1 MPENLAVKKGL
12 ASPKLVEAH
21 AQFERA
27 SRSHECWVRSC
38 RVPSVYPGTMQISEA
53 PKHFSVHAFV
63 RGFNASELDVRI
75 EPHRATIAGTKSRS
89 NGEAPAFP
97 RDGASDLLR
106 IIDLP
111 VEVDTARAVATLKE
125 GVLELMLPKSEPC
138 SAARLKVRTTSC
150 HSTPG
155 QPLGFED

>member
-1 MPENLAVKKGL
+1 MPEKLAVQKGL
-12 ASPKLVEAH
+12 ASPKLVEVH

-27 SRSHECWVRSC
+27 SRSHESWVQSARALI
-38 RVPSVYPGTMQISEA
+38 YPGTVQISEA

-63 RGFNASELDVRI
+63 NGFDASELDVRI

-89 NGEAPAFP
+89 RGPSTAPGAG
-97 RDGASDLLR
+97 RDGAASDLLR

-125 GVLELMLPKSEPC
+125 GVLELMLPKTETG
-138 SAARLKVRTTSC
+138 SAARVDVRTA
-150 HSTPG
+150 
-155 QPLGFED
+155 